1 MTKNFTRM
9 ALLAAVLVSTLT
21 ACTGTISQVRDGRT
35 EQPVWPEGDA
45 AHPVVKAW
53 FKPAVEN
60 LRKVRPGLAK
70 REVYALIGAPM
81 FREGVIGVHEWDYMF
96 LLDDTSGASLQCQY
110 KVLFDQD
117 MRASQMLWQARDCA
131 DAAEGRPAV
140 AVAVEAKEPQW
151 IDLAADALFAFDS
164 ADLAPHASA
173 LIERTIIPALERAEK
188 VREIRIVGY
197 TDQFGT
203 TDYNLQLSQRR
214 AEAVKAYLV
223 GRGVPALAI
232 VTDGRGSADPVVTC
246 PAGSRAS
253 RITCMQP
260 NRRVRVGITVNEPGQ

>member
-1 MTKNFTRM
+1 MTKNFTRI

-45 AHPVVKAW
+45 ARPVVKAW
-53 FKPAVEN
+53 FKPAVGN
-60 LRKVRPGLAK
+60 LRKVKPGLAK

-81 FREGVIGVHEWDYMF
+81 FREGVVGVHEWDYMF
-96 LLDDTSGASLQCQY
+96 QLADASGTSLQCQY

-117 MRASQMLWQARDCA
+117 MLASQTLWQAKDCA
-131 DAAEGRPAV
+131 DAAEGRQTV
-140 AVAVEAKEPQW
+140 AVTAKEPQW
-151 IDLAADALFAFDS
+151 IDLSADALFAFDS

-188 VREIRIVGY
+188 VREIRIIGY
-197 TDQFGT
+197 TDQFGA
-203 TDYNLQLSQRR
+203 DNYNLQLSQRR

-232 VTDGRGSADPVVTC
+232 VTDGRGSADPVVSC
-246 PAGSRAS
+246 PAGSRAG
-253 RITCMQP
+253 RIACMQP
-260 NRRVRVGITVNEPGQ
+260 NRRVRVGITVTEPGQ